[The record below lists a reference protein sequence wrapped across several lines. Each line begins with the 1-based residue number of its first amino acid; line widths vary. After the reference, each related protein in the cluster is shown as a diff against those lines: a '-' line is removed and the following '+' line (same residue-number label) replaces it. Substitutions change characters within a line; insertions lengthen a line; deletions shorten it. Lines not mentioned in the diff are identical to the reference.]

1 MADGLALI
9 KGRMPQTYKLVQDRA
24 MRMGKQV
31 FALVRRGLRGE
42 ANCFWAMEA
51 GYVVGTP
58 FKDQEVERDIAQL
71 MVQFGAVHVV
81 IWGRQD
87 AQGQAGAPVQGGNH
101 GTD

>member
-1 MADGLALI
+1 
-9 KGRMPQTYKLVQDRA
+9 MPQTYKSVQDRA
-24 MRMGKQV
+24 ARMCKHV

-51 GYVVGTP
+51 GHVVGTP

-81 IWGRQD
+81 IWGQPD
-87 AQGQAGAPVQGGNH
+87 AQAQAGAPVQGGDH
-101 GTD
+101 GKD